1 MKKVLGSVAL
11 LYVKGGLLAYRLL
24 DRDGMPKSG
33 FRLLRSS
40 SPKFARLSSE
50 IAENHR
56 GTIRLVHD
64 EGFFPLPGGS
74 KIHGFLVLE
83 NSALAFP
90 KRAEVRFIKE
100 GDLSSVYLDPLDRA
114 IVERFFALSHY
125 YLGYLGDPRS
135 PEEDRAAAFLLS
147 SFRYFERLGRID
159 PSETKIFE
167 DMMKHGASLPALR
180 KAHAHLFSFYHLDIN
195 EFADLC
201 RLKRERKAK

>member
-33 FRLLRSS
+33 FRFLRSS
-40 SPKFARLSSE
+40 SPKFSRLSSE
-50 IAENHR
+50 IADSHR
-56 GTIRLVHD
+56 GSIRLVHD
-64 EGFFPLPGGS
+64 EGFFPLPGGA

-90 KRAEVRFIKE
+90 KRSEVRFVRE
-100 GDLSSVYLDPLDRA
+100 SDLQSLFLDPLDRA
-114 IVERFFALSHY
+114 IAERFFALSHF

-147 SFRYFERLGRID
+147 SLRYFERLGRLD
-159 PSETKIFE
+159 PGETKIFE

-180 KAHAHLFSFYHLDIN
+180 KAHAHLLSFYHLDVN
-195 EFADLC
+195 EFVDLC